1 MLNRHFIVFS
11 AHFHS
16 YIAWKREKSE
26 RKQKNKRTANQ
37 IGQRAK
43 TISTVC
49 HLVRWMSAHNRNADS
64 WSRFTWKAIHF
75 KRVYKSEFNRL
86 QPFTGN
92 LIQLMRWMMM
102 TCRLILRCYNE
113 IYLRTIWSSNLMNN
127 VPTSK
132 RTHYHPSGWM
142 QRTGARERE
151 GESAHLIETKPGQI
165 TLTFR
170 RLRCNMSLL
179 QRNNK
184 KTQSKRTNEWT
195 NVLSLNPTVFIRLLN
210 LLIQF
215 YLIEGA
221 RTIASKFLFAMHARS
236 RHE

>member
-1 MLNRHFIVFS
+1 MFIRNTAAIVRLKYAESPLYRFFRTLS
-11 AHFHS
+11 FIHS
-16 YIAWKREKSE
+16 VKREKSE

-132 RTHYHPSGWM
+132 RTHCHPSGWM
-142 QRTGARERE
+142 QRTGAREKDATRIQLKQSLAKLHSPFD
-151 GESAHLIETKPGQI
+151 GLGVTCRFYKETTKKKHNPNERMNER
-165 TLTFR
+165 TF
-170 RLRCNMSLL
+170 
-179 QRNNK
+179 
-184 KTQSKRTNEWT
+184 
-195 NVLSLNPTVFIRLLN
+195 F
-210 LLIQF
+210 
-215 YLIEGA
+215 
-221 RTIASKFLFAMHARS
+221 H
-236 RHE
+236 